1 MKMSPP
7 PLPWLIGAFLV
18 GAVLAISFRVKLAID
33 QQVAPTPQ
41 IAVSSPEESATLEAT
56 FARIDVEARLR
67 AALAAYSVGE
77 DLISDNLLT
86 DAEMPI
92 ASLPAS
98 LLTDEDRAR
107 LNELVYQAR
116 MAILTKSGVEAKIET
131 AIKDLRQ
138 TPYHESGSPAT
149 RSAMAGA
156 IADQIKKAMNGFVET
171 RSSRDKHTYLMGYGH
186 YQTADML
193 FQTHRD
199 DIGLYSETG
208 DALIEKSLLL
218 LADFYPSP
226 RLPDAEMP

>member
-7 PLPWLIGAFLV
+7 PLPWLIAAFV
-18 GAVLAISFRVKLAID
+18 IGAVLAISFRLKLAND
-33 QQVAPTPQ
+33 QQAAPTPQ
-41 IAVSSPEESATLEAT
+41 IAVSSPVERATLEAT

-98 LLTDEDRAR
+98 LLTDDDRAR

-138 TPYHESGSPAT
+138 TPYHEYGFPAT
-149 RSAMAGA
+149 QSSMAGA
-156 IADQIKKAMNGFVET
+156 ITDQIEKAKDRFVET
-171 RSSRDKHTYLMGYGH
+171 RRSGDHKTYLIGFGH
-186 YQTADML
+186 YKTAEAL
-193 FQTHRD
+193 FQMHKND
-199 DIGLYSETG
+199 MQLYKMTVSEQ
-208 DALIEKSLLL
+208 IEKSMLL
-218 LADFYPSP
+218 LADLYPSP
-226 RLPDAEMP
+226 RLADAEMP

>member
-33 QQVAPTPQ
+33 QQVVPTPQ
-41 IAVSSPEESATLEAT
+41 IAVSSPEESSTLEAS

-92 ASLPAS
+92 ASLSAS
-98 LLTDEDRAR
+98 LLTDDDRAR

-138 TPYHESGSPAT
+138 TPHHESGSPAT

-156 IADQIKKAMNGFVET
+156 IAD
-171 RSSRDKHTYLMGYGH
+171 
-186 YQTADML
+186 
-193 FQTHRD
+193 
-199 DIGLYSETG
+199 
-208 DALIEKSLLL
+208 
-218 LADFYPSP
+218 
-226 RLPDAEMP
+226 